1 VNVNYI
7 MAIFDK
13 LNPLKKKD
21 DFPEFSESLGAKS
34 TSVPGPSFDAN
45 TAASGLDPVSPALEP
60 TSIPK
65 PSSGP
70 QLNSIQSTLN
80 LLVSKVESMK
90 GSLDGLSQRVS
101 SLEQKHSSER
111 SQPTQPKQTQQP
123 QFNPYQQPAQS
134 QDSQPQE
141 QTQQPTKSDE
151 DEGWH
156 F

>member
-1 VNVNYI
+1 

-21 DFPEFSESLGAKS
+21 DFPEFGESLGARTS
-34 TSVPGPSFDAN
+34 SVPGPSFDEN
-45 TAASGLDPVSPALEP
+45 PIQQPDSLMSTTRSPEPVNDS
-60 TSIPK
+60 
-65 PSSGP
+65 

-90 GSLDGLSQRVS
+90 SSLDGLSQRVS
-101 SLEQKHSSER
+101 SLEKNQNTAPENKI
-111 SQPTQPKQTQQP
+111 QAQQP
-123 QFNPYQQPAQS
+123 QFNPYQSNQQQTPQPAQ
-134 QDSQPQE
+134 
-141 QTQQPTKSDE
+141 QPTSATTTHSNE

>member
-1 VNVNYI
+1 

-21 DFPEFSESLGAKS
+21 DFPEFGESLGARTS
-34 TSVPGPSFDAN
+34 SVPGPSFDKGPDQN
-45 TAASGLDPVSPALEP
+45 PEP
-60 TSIPK
+60 TLPATSTPA
-65 PSSGP
+65 PAGGQ

-90 GSLDGLSQRVS
+90 SSLDSLSQRLN
-101 SLEQKHSSER
+101 SLEQKNTSGAT
-111 SQPTQPKQTQQP
+111 SQPKPETPQP
-123 QFNPYQQPAQS
+123 QFNPYQTPQ
-134 QDSQPQE
+134 QPQ
-141 QTQQPTKSDE
+141 QAQQPTHATTTQSDE